1 MKRTIK
7 KSPLQR
13 LGERLGAGLLVLAL
27 VTILIGLGVWQLDR
41 ANELRNPTV
50 APIDSKIY
58 SLSQLATPTGTI
70 SAESVGKQVSAS
82 GYYIAN
88 YKAPNQIDGNGKI
101 DDWEVALLQN
111 ETDTAILVVRGL
123 WSERLQSPE
132 IAMSNKVDITGTLM
146 PHQFDDRAANTSSQ
160 LSRLDSSI
168 LVGATDY
175 QLYDGFIIEKS
186 EQTRSGEIL
195 RTRISEP
202 QLSSGVPGYYWQHI
216 SYVVI
221 WWFLAGL
228 VLYAPFYQRRKE
240 EL

>member
-1 MKRTIK
+1 M
-7 KSPLQR
+7 
-13 LGERLGAGLLVLAL
+13 GAGLLVLAL

-50 APIDSKIY
+50 TPIDSKIY
-58 SLSQLATPTGTI
+58 PLSQLATPTGTI
-70 SAESVGKQVSAS
+70 SAASVGKQVSAS

-101 DDWEVALLQN
+101 DDWEVALMQN

-132 IAMSNKVDITGTLM
+132 IAMSNKVEITGTLM

-221 WWFLAGL
+221 WWFLAVL

>member
-7 KSPLQR
+7 SSPLQR

-58 SLSQLATPTGTI
+58 PLSQLATPTGTI
-70 SAESVGKQVSAS
+70 SAASVGKQVSAS

-101 DDWEVALLQN
+101 DDWEVALMQN

-132 IAMSNKVDITGTLM
+132 IAMSNKVEITGTLM

-221 WWFLAGL
+221 WWFLAVL

>member
-1 MKRTIK
+1 
-7 KSPLQR
+7 
-13 LGERLGAGLLVLAL
+13 LGAGLLVLAL

-58 SLSQLATPTGTI
+58 PLSQLATPTGTI
-70 SAESVGKQVSAS
+70 SAASVGKQVSAS

-101 DDWEVALLQN
+101 DDWEVALMQN

-132 IAMSNKVDITGTLM
+132 IAMSNKVEITGTLM

-221 WWFLAGL
+221 WWFLAVL

>member
-1 MKRTIK
+1 M
-7 KSPLQR
+7 
-13 LGERLGAGLLVLAL
+13 GAGLLVLAL

-58 SLSQLATPTGTI
+58 PLSQLATPTGTI
-70 SAESVGKQVSAS
+70 SAASVGKQVSAS

-101 DDWEVALLQN
+101 DDWEVALMQN

-132 IAMSNKVDITGTLM
+132 IAMSNKVEITGTLM

-221 WWFLAGL
+221 WWFLAVL

>member
-1 MKRTIK
+1 M
-7 KSPLQR
+7 
-13 LGERLGAGLLVLAL
+13 GAGLLVLAL

-41 ANELRNPTV
+41 ANEIRNPTV

-58 SLSQLATPTGTI
+58 PLSQLATPTGTI
-70 SAESVGKQVSAS
+70 SAASVGKQVSAS

-101 DDWEVALLQN
+101 DDWEVALMQN

-123 WSERLQSPE
+123 WSERLKSPE
-132 IAMSNKVDITGTLM
+132 IAMSNKVEITGTLM

-221 WWFLAGL
+221 WWFLAVL

>member
-1 MKRTIK
+1 
-7 KSPLQR
+7 
-13 LGERLGAGLLVLAL
+13 
-27 VTILIGLGVWQLDR
+27 
-41 ANELRNPTV
+41 
-50 APIDSKIY
+50 
-58 SLSQLATPTGTI
+58 
-70 SAESVGKQVSAS
+70 
-82 GYYIAN
+82 
-88 YKAPNQIDGNGKI
+88 
-101 DDWEVALLQN
+101 
-111 ETDTAILVVRGL
+111 VVRGL
-123 WSERLQSPE
+123 WSERLKSPE
-132 IAMSNKVDITGTLM
+132 IAMSNKVEITGTLM

-221 WWFLAGL
+221 WWFLAVL

>member
-7 KSPLQR
+7 SSPPQR

-41 ANELRNPTV
+41 ANEIRNPTV

-58 SLSQLATPTGTI
+58 PLSQLATPTGTI
-70 SAESVGKQVSAS
+70 SAASVGKQVSAS

-101 DDWEVALLQN
+101 DDWEVALMQN

-132 IAMSNKVDITGTLM
+132 IAMSNKVEITGTLM

-221 WWFLAGL
+221 WWFLAVL

>member
-58 SLSQLATPTGTI
+58 PLSQLATPTGTI
-70 SAESVGKQVSAS
+70 SAASVGKQVSAS

-101 DDWEVALLQN
+101 DDWEVALMQN

-132 IAMSNKVDITGTLM
+132 IAMSNKVEITGTLM

-221 WWFLAGL
+221 WWFLAVL